1 MEYAVCDLQMLRGKD
16 GEYVLK
22 EFAVFHI
29 AEGAFEHKEATFL
42 PPYPKELIRE
52 KYLKQNCYTE
62 AHLHGLGW
70 NAGYSPYDKVP
81 KTLQNMT
88 QDYACLYV
96 KGTEKQKILEYLI
109 PSKQII
115 NVESLGCPALRKLP
129 LVWAS
134 CPNDV
139 IRCHSCTNCAVR
151 NAKRVGFWL
160 QSYLYS
166 I

>member
-70 NAGYSPYDKVP
+70 NAGYSPLRQSAQDTSKHDTGLHMSLCQGDG
-81 KTLQNMT
+81 KTKDPGIPDTLKTNYQ
-88 QDYACLYV
+88 CGIPRLPCP
-96 KGTEKQKILEYLI
+96 QKTTLGVGIL
-109 PSKQII
+109 PQ
-115 NVESLGCPALRKLP
+115 
-129 LVWAS
+129 
-134 CPNDV
+134 
-139 IRCHSCTNCAVR
+139 
-151 NAKRVGFWL
+151 
-160 QSYLYS
+160 
-166 I
+166 